1 MNVLAIKRYFLWLW
15 ESIDLVNC
23 IQHPIYMSWLWIG
36 IWHSYIISIIPNL
49 NMSCF
54 YIKCDPSRSMHMTY
68 IRLSIYIMNIYIAYL
83 PNFNIYPNLL
93 TLQQQIIHHS
103 CVMINHANNYMVD
116 WDCYS
121 TFQLLP
127 WQAMWHNMY
136 YISFTTKAKVIDL
149 IAMLAR

>member
-1 MNVLAIKRYFLWLW
+1 
-15 ESIDLVNC
+15 
-23 IQHPIYMSWLWIG
+23 
-36 IWHSYIISIIPNL
+36 
-49 NMSCF
+49 
-54 YIKCDPSRSMHMTY
+54 
-68 IRLSIYIMNIYIAYL
+68 
-83 PNFNIYPNLL
+83 
-93 TLQQQIIHHS
+93 
-103 CVMINHANNYMVD
+103 MINHANNYMVD